1 MGARDDLLAIP
12 DEVLRSGQ
20 IAQAVLVHMDFQGAP
35 KRWWSGFGDLVTVD
49 DDGQKTWQGLGDLI
63 SISPISSTYQVS
75 AEQVTFDLAA
85 TPEMLG
91 LALAAKS
98 RVRERAV
105 TIYLQLFANARMAA
119 FTAGGG
125 ELLTGDPIG
134 SPMALYSG
142 LMMRMPW
149 SASGSSERR
158 IRLECEGLF
167 FRRNAPPRGRWTDSD
182 QKARYIGDRG
192 FERLPIYVNYETGW
206 RS

>member
-1 MGARDDLLAIP
+1 MGAREDLLAIP
-12 DEVLRSGQ
+12 DDVLRSGQ

-35 KRWWSGFGDLVTVD
+35 KRWWSGFGDLEVA
-49 DDGQKTWQGLGDLI
+49 GQTWQGLGDLI

-75 AEQVTFDLAA
+75 AEQVTFELAA
-85 TPEMLG
+85 TPEMLS

-105 TIYLQLFANARMAA
+105 TIYLQLFANARMTA

-125 ELLTGDPIG
+125 ELLTGDPVG

-149 SASGSSERR
+149 SASGSTERR

-182 QKARYIGDRG
+182 QKARYLGDRG
-192 FERLPIYVNYETGW
+192 FERLPIYVNYETRW
-206 RS
+206 QS

>member
-1 MGARDDLLAIP
+1 MGAREDLLAIP

-35 KRWWSGFGDLVTVD
+35 KRWWTGFGDLEVA
-49 DDGQKTWQGLGDLI
+49 GQTWQGLGDLI

-125 ELLTGDPIG
+125 EILTGDPIG

-149 SASGSSERR
+149 SASGSTERR
-158 IRLECEGLF
+158 IRLESEGLF

-182 QKARYIGDRG
+182 QKARYPGDRG

>member
-1 MGARDDLLAIP
+1 MAARDDLLAIP
-12 DEVLRSGQ
+12 DDVLRSGQ
-20 IAQAVLVHMDFQGAP
+20 IEQAVLVHMDFQGAP
-35 KRWWSGFGDLVTVD
+35 KRWWSGFGDLEVA
-49 DDGQKTWQGLGDLI
+49 GQTWQGLGDLI

-75 AEQVTFDLAA
+75 AEQVTFELAA

-105 TIYLQLFANARMAA
+105 TIYLQMFANVRMAA
-119 FTAGGG
+119 FTPGGG
-125 ELLTGDPIG
+125 EILTGDPVG

-149 SASGSSERR
+149 SASGSTERR

-182 QKARYIGDRG
+182 QKARYPGDRG

>member
-1 MGARDDLLAIP
+1 MAARDDLLAIP
-12 DEVLRSGQ
+12 DDVLRSGQ
-20 IAQAVLVHMDFQGAP
+20 IEQAVLVHMDFQGAP
-35 KRWWSGFGDLVTVD
+35 KRWWSGFGDLEVA
-49 DDGQKTWQGLGDLI
+49 GQTWQGLGDLI

-75 AEQVTFDLAA
+75 AEQVTFELAA
-85 TPEMLG
+85 TPEILG
-91 LALAAKS
+91 LALAAKA

-105 TIYLQLFANARMAA
+105 TIYLQMFANVRMAA
-119 FTAGGG
+119 FTPGGG
-125 ELLTGDPIG
+125 EILTGDPVG

-149 SASGSSERR
+149 SASGSTERR

-182 QKARYIGDRG
+182 QKARYPGDRG

>member
-12 DEVLRSGQ
+12 NEVLRSGQ

-35 KRWWSGFGDLVTVD
+35 KRWWTGFGDLEVA
-49 DDGQKTWQGLGDLI
+49 GQTWQGLGDLI

-75 AEQVTFDLAA
+75 AEQVTFELAA

-91 LALAAKS
+91 LALAAKA

-125 ELLTGDPIG
+125 ELMTGDPIG

-149 SASGSSERR
+149 SASGSAERR

-182 QKARYIGDRG
+182 QKARYPGDRG
-192 FERLPIYVNYETGW
+192 FERLPLYVNFETGW

>member
-1 MGARDDLLAIP
+1 MGAREDLLAIP

-35 KRWWSGFGDLVTVD
+35 KRWWTGFGDLEVA
-49 DDGQKTWQGLGDLI
+49 GQTWQGLGDLI

-75 AEQVTFDLAA
+75 AEQVTFEVAA

-91 LALAAKS
+91 LALAAKT

-125 ELLTGDPIG
+125 ELMTGDPIG

-149 SASGSSERR
+149 SARGSTERR

-192 FERLPIYVNYETGW
+192 FERLPLYVQYETGW